1 MLVGSLEMEARRFL
15 LTLRSRARTCA
26 RNNDVQLSSRS
37 CKSGLFVFQFN
48 FYVDGIE
55 KVAFCGGDVYLID
68 HSNKTARVACQHEGG
83 KFLESSVMVRFT
95 LIESRLP
102 TLATCLIL
110 TRRLCASTARLRW
123 ERMNRVELLL
133 SIRICSDFKV
143 WYNIK
148 CLII

>member
-1 MLVGSLEMEARRFL
+1 MLVGSLEMGARRFL
-15 LTLRSRARTCA
+15 LALRSRARTCA
-26 RNNDVQLSSRS
+26 RNNEVQLSSRS

-83 KFLESSVMVRFT
+83 KFLESSVIVRFT

-102 TLATCLIL
+102 TLATDAKVVLQ
-110 TRRLCASTARLRW
+110 RRGYGGK
-123 ERMNRVELLL
+123 E
-133 SIRICSDFKV
+133 
-143 WYNIK
+143 
-148 CLII
+148 